1 MSATFIPDIAAAVEI
16 PADGILSRTVFRDGV
31 RAVVFAFDTDQE
43 LSEHTAAVPAV
54 IQVLR
59 GRIALTLGADD
70 AVEAGPGSWAH
81 LPPRL
86 PHSLVAT
93 EPSVVLLTL
102 LREE

>member
-1 MSATFIPDIAAAVEI
+1 MSATFIPDIAAEVEI

-31 RAVVFAFDTDQE
+31 RAVVFGFDAGQE
-43 LSEHTAAVPAV
+43 LSEHTAAAPVI

-59 GRIALTLGADD
+59 GRIALTLGAGE
-70 AVEAGPGSWAH
+70 AVDAGPGSWAH

-86 PHSLVAT
+86 PHSLVAS